1 MHIPSNACVH
11 GGTCQYSHVKAL
23 PAKPKNSKADS
34 RAKPKPATPK
44 VAAAVAITAAL
55 SSMVTPSQAIGSL
68 EWAADTGAGRHLVSY
83 EALQE
88 QGYHSS
94 LFSEFANDSG
104 EKLFFFNRRWFQEIV
119 QHHWVPRPRWN
130 FR

>member
-44 VAAAVAITAAL
+44 VAAAVAITAPL
-55 SSMVTPSQAIGSL
+55 SSMVT

-104 EKLFFFNRRWFQEIV
+104 EKLFFSFFQQAVVSRNRPTPL
-119 QHHWVPRPRWN
+119 VPRPRWN